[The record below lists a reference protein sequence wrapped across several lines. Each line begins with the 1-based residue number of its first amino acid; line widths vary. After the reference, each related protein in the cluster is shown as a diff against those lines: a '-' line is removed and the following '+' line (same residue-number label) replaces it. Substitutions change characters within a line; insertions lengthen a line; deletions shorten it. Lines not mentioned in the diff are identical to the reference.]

1 MSAKEKK
8 LIQQNEFL
16 KELIEGID
24 QIKAGK
30 SKPFK

>member
-8 LIQQNEFL
+8 LKEQNEFL
-16 KELIEGID
+16 QELIAGID